1 MAQKLTIHQA
11 GINFRYVIMLLR
23 LQNRIIYG
31 PMASL
36 RLSPESILD
45 CVDIIVENMPL
56 KVQIYTLVRGHPAP
70 KIECLSKIHLNHI
83 RPRLSALHIPVA
95 IY

>member
-36 RLSPESILD
+36 RLLPESILD
-45 CVDIIVENMPL
+45 WMDKIVENMPL
-56 KVQIYTLVRGHPAP
+56 KVQTYTLDHWHSVP
-70 KIECLSKIHLNHI
+70 KIKYIDKTQLNHI
-83 RPRLSALHIPVA
+83 RQRLTAKHIAVA
-95 IY
+95 VY